1 MFPWSK
7 PDDDDDEES
16 RWEKVS
22 PGDKDTPKDRFDS
35 FSFWVPAEG
44 LLDEVK
50 EDAEE
55 AAKNGLPDVESPG
68 DLDEPDGLTRLRHL
82 VIDACHG
89 RRGAA
94 VDLFSRTRV
103 LIATHSE
110 RVVRGV
116 SSSTNPARAAEQ
128 LHGDLI
134 TLAQLEVEI
143 EELEDALN
151 ARLGA
156 LVSHFEYLSSEYTHE
171 LKKHHDYADLL
182 ELRWAPRPLV
192 LGPEFS
198 EFGQE
203 MAREQIKNARA
214 AADKRKNAAA
224 PGDDAPED
232 NGDATEGGTK

>member
-7 PDDDDDEES
+7 PDNDES

-22 PGDKDTPKDRFDS
+22 PGERDTPKDRFDS
-35 FSFWVPAEG
+35 FSYWVPAES

-68 DLDEPDGLTRLRHL
+68 VLDEPDGLTRLRHL

-94 VDLFSRTRV
+94 VDLFSGTRV
-103 LIATHSE
+103 LIATHAE
-110 RVVRGV
+110 RVVREV
-116 SSSTNPARAAEQ
+116 SSSTNAGRAAAQ
-128 LHGDLI
+128 LQRDLI
-134 TLAQLEVEI
+134 RLAEFEVEI

-171 LKKHHDYADLL
+171 LKKHHEYADLL
-182 ELRWAPRPLV
+182 EIRWEPTPLV
-192 LGPEFS
+192 LSPAFS

-203 MAREQIKNARA
+203 MAREQIRNARA
-214 AADKRKNAAA
+214 AADKRKKPEATGKDGRVT
-224 PGDDAPED
+224 GDER
-232 NGDATEGGTK
+232 TEETRQ

>member
-7 PDDDDDEES
+7 PDDDDGDEES

-22 PGDKDTPKDRFDS
+22 PGDKDTPQDRFDS
-35 FSFWVPAEG
+35 FTYWLPRKS
-44 LLDEVK
+44 LIDEVK

-68 DLDEPDGLTRLRHL
+68 ELDEPDGLTRLRHL
-82 VIDACHG
+82 VLDACHG

-94 VDLFSRTRV
+94 VDIFSRTRV
-103 LIATHSE
+103 MIATHSE

-116 SSSTNPARAAEQ
+116 SSSSNAGRAAEQ

-134 TLAQLEVEI
+134 KLAELEVEI

-156 LVSHFEYLSSEYTHE
+156 LVSHFEFLSSEFTHE
-171 LKKHHDYADLL
+171 LKKRHEYADLL
-182 ELRWAPRPLV
+182 ELRWQPQPLV

-198 EFGQE
+198 EFGQD
-203 MAREQIKNARA
+203 MAREQIKNARD
-214 AADKRKNAAA
+214 AADKRREPLA
-224 PGDDAPED
+224 GQGETDADTTKPE
-232 NGDATEGGTK
+232 GSR